1 MKFLTKSDI
10 SIGSQLGSQMSQYAS
25 LFSLSQK
32 TKHSIVFNKEDL
44 NIGRGIKII
53 KPFDFKCQ
61 IKSKTFLMKK
71 IGMFLVFLTL
81 LFIGMIIEK
90 KY

>member
-44 NIGRGIKII
+44 NIGRGIKIL
-53 KPFDFKCQ
+53 KPLLPQK
-61 IKSKTFLMKK
+61 IGRNVMILSKTVIF
-71 IGMFLVFLTL
+71 
-81 LFIGMIIEK
+81 
-90 KY
+90 